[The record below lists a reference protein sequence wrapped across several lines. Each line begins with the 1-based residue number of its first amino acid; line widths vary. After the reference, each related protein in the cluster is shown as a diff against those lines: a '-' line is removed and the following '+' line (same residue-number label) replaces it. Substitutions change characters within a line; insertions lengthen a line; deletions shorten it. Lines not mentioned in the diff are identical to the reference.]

1 MKRHSRNPFT
11 ALAVD
16 PVSVS
21 LEMQERDETIE
32 LIIRRHVVTNLKWV
46 LIALVAMV
54 IPFIFYSEFGR
65 EQLSTQQLLDVVSPK
80 GQVFFTIM
88 WYVLVAFYIVQ
99 NAMLWFFNVLI
110 VTDTR
115 IVDLDVIWPFHRKIT
130 EAQLRQVQDVTFT
143 QVGFFANIVNYG
155 DIHVQTAGIK
165 QDIEILRVP
174 DPAFI
179 HDQITDL
186 VQSSLTDD

>member
-32 LIIRRHVVTNLKWV
+32 LIIRRHVITNIQWIFLV
-46 LIALVAMV
+46 LVAMTV
-54 IPFIFYSEFGR
+54 PFIFYSEFGR
-65 EQLSTQQLLDVVSPK
+65 EQLFTQRLIDVVSQK
-80 GQVFFTIM
+80 GQIFFLIM
-88 WYVLVAFYIVQ
+88 WYVIVGFYIVQ

-130 EAQLRQVQDVTFT
+130 EAQLRQVQDVSFA
-143 QVGFFANIVNYG
+143 QVGLFANIVNYG

-186 VQSSLTDD
+186 VQSSLNDA

>member
-16 PVSVS
+16 PVAVS
-21 LEMQERDETIE
+21 LEMQERGETIE
-32 LIIRRHVVTNLKWV
+32 MIIRSHVVTNLRWV
-46 LIALVAMV
+46 LFVLFAAIVPL
-54 IPFIFYSEFGR
+54 IFYSEFGR
-65 EQLSTQQLLDVVSPK
+65 EQLYTQQFIDMVSTK
-80 GQVFFTIM
+80 GQIFFIVM
-88 WYVLVAFYIVQ
+88 WYVIIGSYAVQ
-99 NAMLWFFNVLI
+99 SAQLWFFNVLI
-110 VTDTR
+110 VTDSR
-115 IVDLDVIWPFHRKIT
+115 IVDLDVTWPSHRKIT
-130 EAQLRQVQDVTFT
+130 EAQLRQVQDVSFT
-143 QVGFFANIVNYG
+143 QVGFIANIFNYG

-186 VQSSLTDD
+186 VQSSIQK